1 MGRPLSGRSVLRA
14 AARTAA
20 GALRQM
26 GHIGLRAFDVVLG
39 GPGRVTELDAHNLYN
54 PYSADYDPQSRH
66 MSSGRRSSG
75 RRSSERRR

>member
-1 MGRPLSGRSVLRA
+1 MGRPPPGRSVLRA
-14 AARTAA
+14 VARTAA
-20 GALRQM
+20 RALRWM
-26 GHIGLRAFDVVLG
+26 GRIGLRAFDVVLG

-75 RRSSERRR
+75 RRR

>member
-1 MGRPLSGRSVLRA
+1 MGR
-14 AARTAA
+14 
-20 GALRQM
+20 
-26 GHIGLRAFDVVLG
+26 IGLRAFDVILG

-75 RRSSERRR
+75 RRR